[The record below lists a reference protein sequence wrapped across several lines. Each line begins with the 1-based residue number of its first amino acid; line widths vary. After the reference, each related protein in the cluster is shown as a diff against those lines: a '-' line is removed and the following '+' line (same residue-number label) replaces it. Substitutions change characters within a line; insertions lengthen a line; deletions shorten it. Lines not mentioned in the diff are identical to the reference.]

1 MIALQVLREMPRIQ
15 MELQEVTRRFS
26 VTMELQAVTMRFSVT
41 TGTDSAEGRDPQD
54 VGGPPD
60 QLPQQ
65 ALLSECAAACD
76 KLVASDQNLARELDS
91 IAAQICSE
99 AGQPVRNWVD
109 LVTQAREI
117 IKDPSVARG
126 GRLIRSA
133 MDMMAST
140 SSESYLV
147 GVEILDTL
155 LGRCSYKPFSDIER
169 EQKPGLC
176 RYVGNLVRTLEASGE
191 RLIAN
196 LLLLTLGPT
205 VVPHD
210 EEARAR
216 AARILEHIGCY
227 VHLSESQLKD
237 MTVLFESLSS
247 TLSTPRWEEE
257 LQGMRILRRLSASKS
272 NAAKISITPD
282 LLAKITTLLDYHRF
296 LGPDL
301 DHNAWSASA
310 WESLVLI
317 RRVSVVLS
325 ASAKLGAIT
334 ATKDI
339 LMCERCDD
347 PFQKE
352 AMRMHAQIC
361 WDNNN
366 YFDEVL
372 PRSQKLSHSAN
383 FRVD

>member
-1 MIALQVLREMPRIQ
+1 
-15 MELQEVTRRFS
+15 
-26 VTMELQAVTMRFSVT
+26 MELQAVTRRFSVT

-76 KLVASDQNLARELDS
+76 KLVATGQDIARQLDS

-99 AGQPVRNWVD
+99 AGQPVRSWVD

-117 IKDPSVARG
+117 NKDPSFAEGR
-126 GRLIRSA
+126 RLIRSA

-140 SSESYLV
+140 SSVSYLD
-147 GVEILDTL
+147 GAEILDTL
-155 LGRCSYKPFSDIER
+155 LGCCSYELFSDMEL
-169 EQKPGLC
+169 EQRPWLC
-176 RYVGNLVRTLEASGE
+176 CYVGNLVPTLAASGE

-196 LLLLTLGPT
+196 LLLMLGPT
-205 VVPHD
+205 IVPH
-210 EEARAR
+210 EARAR

-237 MTVLFESLSS
+237 ITVLLESLSS
-247 TLSTPRWEEE
+247 SLSTPRWEEV
-257 LQGMRILRRLSASKS
+257 LQGMRILRRLSVGKS

-282 LLAKITTLLDYHRF
+282 LLAKIMTLLGYHRF
-296 LGPDL
+296 LGSDP

-310 WESLVLI
+310 WESLVFI
-317 RRVSVVLS
+317 RRVLVVLS
-325 ASAKLGAIT
+325 ASAKLRTIA

-347 PFQKE
+347 PLQKE
-352 AMRMHAQIC
+352 AMRMHALIC
-361 WDNNN
+361 WDNISDINH
-366 YFDEVL
+366 YKVL
-372 PRSQKLSHSAN
+372 LFKKQVILEILGQTKKEIKCLICPYLLAIFSTN
-383 FRVD
+383 